1 MKQIRQPI
9 VTLVGHVDHGKSSI
23 LDFIRG
29 SSIVKHEAGG
39 ITQCISTTNV
49 PILNVKKIT
58 SGLLEKLKIN
68 ITIPGLLFIDTPGH
82 RAFTNLRK
90 RGGNLAD
97 IAILVIDINQG
108 IEQQTL
114 EAIDIL
120 KHYKTPFIIVANK
133 IDLISGWRTNKGF
146 LIENINKQAEQV
158 RNLLDRRIYELVGR
172 FSEMGFNSER
182 FDRVEDYRKQLA
194 IVPVSAK
201 TGEGIPEL
209 LMVITGLA
217 QKYLEEELKINVT
230 GEAKGIILE
239 ITEEVGLGKSL
250 DVIIYDGTL
259 KINDQIVIAG
269 LDKAIVTKV
278 KALLEP
284 EPLSDL
290 RLCKFNTVKEV
301 HAASGL
307 RINALNIEEALSG
320 MPLAVANKNLDK
332 IKKEIQKEVE
342 EVLIETDKEGVI
354 IKADSLGSLEALINL
369 LKEKDIK
376 IKKASIGNIN
386 KKDISEALAEK
397 NKVNRVIL
405 GFNVELKENS
415 KDVKVI
421 THDVIYQI
429 IEDYDDWLRKEN
441 KEFVNK
447 KLDKLTRPCKIVV
460 LPGYVF
466 RNSGPAIV
474 GVEVLGGTLKQG
486 INLFRGNSVISKV
499 KELQLEGKNVN
510 EAEKGKKL
518 AVSLPDAVFGR
529 NLLDRDILYSE
540 ITENDFRELK
550 KLKDY
555 LSQDEIEVLKEISE
569 IKRKNNA
576 MWGI

>member
-1 MKQIRQPI
+1 M
-9 VTLVGHVDHGKSSI
+9 
-23 LDFIRG
+23 
-29 SSIVKHEAGG
+29 
-39 ITQCISTTNV
+39 
-49 PILNVKKIT
+49 
-58 SGLLEKLKIN
+58 
-68 ITIPGLLFIDTPGH
+68 
-82 RAFTNLRK
+82 
-90 RGGNLAD
+90 
-97 IAILVIDINQG
+97 
-108 IEQQTL
+108 
-114 EAIDIL
+114 
-120 KHYKTPFIIVANK
+120 
-133 IDLISGWRTNKGF
+133 
-146 LIENINKQAEQV
+146 
-158 RNLLDRRIYELVGR
+158 
-172 FSEMGFNSER
+172 
-182 FDRVEDYRKQLA
+182 
-194 IVPVSAK
+194 
-201 TGEGIPEL
+201 
-209 LMVITGLA
+209 
-217 QKYLEEELKINVT
+217 
-230 GEAKGIILE
+230 
-239 ITEEVGLGKSL
+239 GLGKSL